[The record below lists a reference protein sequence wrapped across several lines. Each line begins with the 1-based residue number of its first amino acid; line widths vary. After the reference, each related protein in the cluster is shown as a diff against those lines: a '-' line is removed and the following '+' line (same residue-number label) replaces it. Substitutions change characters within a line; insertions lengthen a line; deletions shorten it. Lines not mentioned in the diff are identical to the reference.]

1 MLGRRVQSCSPVC
14 TRPWRQIRACLNL
27 RQERTMSTESKLWK
41 IAMLSLLS
49 VGLVMVGSAPGFARD
64 KYETIDA
71 TAYGTSTQ
79 LGRNVGVTLIIYE
92 WSTPEDRQILVDAF
106 QKGQNQGLVNAL
118 QKMPAVGR
126 IQIPGTLGYDLAF
139 IRMIPTSTGRTIR
152 FVTNRKISFGEA
164 FTDSQ
169 SQAFDLTAGEININD
184 QDKSKST
191 GVLYPASQFTI
202 NKDGEL
208 QIELNQNAWRLSNFI
223 DWKGTAEN

>member
-1 MLGRRVQSCSPVC
+1 
-14 TRPWRQIRACLNL
+14 
-27 RQERTMSTESKLWK
+27 MSTRSRVAHFVVAATLFV
-41 IAMLSLLS
+41 ALTCT
-49 VGLVMVGSAPGFARD
+49 AGFARE

-79 LGRNVGVTLIIYE
+79 LGRNIGITLTIYE
-92 WSTPEDRQILVDAF
+92 FSTPEDRQVLVDAF
-106 QKGQNQGLVNAL
+106 QKGQQQGLVNAL
-118 QKMPAVGR
+118 QKMKAVGH
-126 IQIPGTLGYDLAF
+126 IAIPGTLGYDVSF
-139 IRMIPTSTGRTIR
+139 IRLIPAPTGRKIR

-164 FTDSQ
+164 YSDSQ
-169 SQAFDLTAGEININD
+169 TQSFDLTAGEFDLND

-191 GVLYPASQFTI
+191 GVLYPACQFTI